1 MSPERRRALRILVS
15 LGLLY
20 TVWGS
25 TYLVQRVAVSSFEP
39 LQMAGLRFLVAGGIL
54 FAVLR
59 ARGARA
65 PTAIEWRGAALSAL
79 PLLVTGMG
87 TAAIAI
93 KRVPSGLASLV
104 FGSVPLWTSL
114 FDRLWGGRLQRA
126 ELIGLA
132 AGFAGVAVV
141 SLRGGLSGDP
151 ASALLLLGA
160 AASYSLGCVC
170 TRKLPLPQGILG
182 TAAQMLVGG
191 AVLVALSLA
200 AGERL
205 STPSPRAAAALVYLV
220 ALGSILGYAL
230 LGYLLRTVRP
240 ALATSYAFVNPIIAL
255 ALGAALAGERVTG
268 ADLAG
273 LSLVLAAVAMVALGQ
288 RAHRSQTV
296 SLRPL
301 RCSPALARDVGPDGH
316 GPAAER

>member
-1 MSPERRRALRILVS
+1 MSPERRRALSVLVS

-25 TYLVQRVAVSSFEP
+25 TYLAQRVAVSSFEP
-39 LQMAGLRFLVAGGIL
+39 LQMAGVRFLLAGGIL
-54 FAVLR
+54 FGVMR
-59 ARGARA
+59 ARGAKA
-65 PTAIEWRGAALSAL
+65 PTAIEWRAAGLSAL

-87 TAAIAI
+87 AAALAI

-114 FDRLWGGRLQRA
+114 IDRLWGGQLRRA
-126 ELIGLA
+126 EMLGLA

-151 ASALLLLGA
+151 ASALLLLFA

-170 TRKLPLPQGILG
+170 TRKLPLPPGILG
-182 TAAQMLVGG
+182 TAAQMLAGG
-191 AVLVALSLA
+191 AVLMVLSLA
-200 AGERL
+200 SGERFAV
-205 STPSPRAAAALVYLV
+205 PSSRAAAALVYLV
-220 ALGSILGYAL
+220 VLGSIVGYAV

-255 ALGAALAGERVTG
+255 ALGALLAGEPVTG
-268 ADLAG
+268 PDLAG
-273 LSLVLAAVAMVALGQ
+273 LALVLAAVGMIAFGQ
-288 RAHRSQTV
+288 RAARTIEVAASSCPAEPSRRTV
-296 SLRPL
+296 P
-301 RCSPALARDVGPDGH
+301 
-316 GPAAER
+316 